1 VKNIAYLVIALV
13 VLIAIYTFLGR
24 SKPVVSTTDRP
35 LIEADSASIT
45 QLDIHSAK
53 GDVTLIKQG
62 NGWKISGEK
71 TYPVNEKMLGG
82 VLSKFSQM
90 SKKALISKRPEKLAE
105 MEVDESAGVKVTVH
119 TGDKSSVIIL
129 GKAGPTM
136 QTCYARLDGS
146 DEVWEI
152 SGNHRASFDRKRDDW
167 RDKTINNYELA
178 DFQRYVLTSPEQSFT
193 LELQD
198 SIWHVKAGAT
208 EFDADSKIVER
219 LSRMMSRMN
228 TVEFADTLAA
238 DVFDRPV
245 FQIVA
250 TLKSGENVEL
260 KLVKKDEEKYF
271 LRKTGAATDFVVYN
285 ATANALMKKP
295 DEFKPGAKSE

>member
-1 VKNIAYLVIALV
+1 VKKIAYLVIALI
-13 VLIAIYTFLGR
+13 VLLGIYFFAGR
-24 SKPVVSTTDRP
+24 EPVVSTKNRP

-45 QLDIHSAK
+45 QIDIHSAK

-62 NGWKISGEK
+62 DGWKISGDK

-82 VLSKFSQM
+82 ALGKFSQM

-105 MEVDESAGVKVTVH
+105 LEVDEGAGVKVTVH

-152 SGNHRASFDRKRDDW
+152 SGNHRATFDRKRDDW
-167 RDKTINNYELA
+167 RDKTINSYELA
-178 DFQRYVLTSPEQSFT
+178 DFQKYVLTSPEQSYT

-198 SIWHVKAGAT
+198 STWHVRAGAT
-208 EFDADSKIVER
+208 EFVADSKIVER
-219 LSRMMSRMN
+219 LSRMMSRIN
-228 TVEFADTLAA
+228 TVEFADTLGANA
-238 DVFDRPV
+238 FDRPDFEV
-245 FQIVA
+245 VA
-250 TLKSGENVEL
+250 TLKSGETVDL
-260 KLVKKDEEKYF
+260 KLVKMNEEKYF
-271 LRKTGAATDFVVYN
+271 LRKAGAATDFVVYN
-285 ATANALMKKP
+285 ATANALIKKP
-295 DEFKPGAKSE
+295 DEFKPTAKSE